1 MKKHFIFLLPALM
14 TIACVNRNNQQTE
27 VKTDSAT
34 VSTKPAP
41 VQEQTASTASKETD
55 GQSQAWTD
63 SLLIEF
69 IKSTDNQLIRYAAKD
84 SSIRWMM
91 DQVETTDSAVFM
103 IFHLGHHTEEADHSD
118 PRFVTDGWVYIDTLT
133 RKVYEYDVAAD
144 SLKRWYKK

>member
-1 MKKHFIFLLPALM
+1 MKKHFIYLLPVLV

-34 VSTKPAP
+34 VSTKPVT
-41 VQEQTASTASKETD
+41 VQEQPATKETD
-55 GQSQAWTD
+55 GQSPSWTD

-69 IKSTDNQLIRYAAKD
+69 VKSTDNQLIRYAAKD

-91 DQVETTDSAVFM
+91 DQVETTDSAVYM
-103 IFHLGHHTEEADHSD
+103 IFHLGHHMEEADHSD

-133 RKVYEYDVAAD
+133 RKVYEYDAAAD